1 MDTQAH
7 ELAPDAQA
15 IFLLCGRLGDND
27 SDVKPLT
34 RNQYNEV
41 ANWLHNNDMRPA
53 DLLESSGREQ
63 LSVFG
68 EDGKITET
76 RLHTL
81 LDRGTALAM
90 AVEEWTNK
98 GGWILTRSDEDYPT
112 RFRRRLKHLAPPVLY
127 GIGDQSLLE
136 FGGASM
142 VGSRDSDDAALSFI
156 RDLARRCADQGIAV
170 VSGGARGVDQASM
183 DAALESGGM
192 VVGALANGLAKT
204 ARKKKYREAITEE
217 RLTLVSAYH
226 PDSGFQVW
234 KAMDRNKHIY
244 ALSDGAIVAHSA
256 HGSGGTW
263 SGATENL
270 DHNWVPLSVLAEP
283 PIPEGNQKLIEKGG
297 RPIDRRLLREGVD
310 LKEWLF
316 TKASLTELRSSIG
329 PLTESGETKR
339 DKQEAEDQKSPSKGT
354 VFSIDD
360 IREYLREHGSGDAEL
375 FPFVWPVLKLLLGE
389 TRRYQY
395 VKEYFEDLRPSQAQD
410 WLMMAAERGLA
421 VREEGPVRYSLPQ
434 PQEGATNSDG
444 KGSSEK
450 VDEESPSDDSV
461 RSNGEKEGSEVGIV
475 NSSNSSRSLFDEANE

>member
-1 MDTQAH
+1 MSLQAH
-7 ELAPDAQA
+7 ELTPDAQA
-15 IFLLCGRLGDND
+15 IVLLCGRFGDNGSD
-27 SDVKPLT
+27 SVKPLS

-41 ANWLHNNDMRPA
+41 ANWLHNNGMRPA
-53 DLLESSGREQ
+53 DLLDKSGREQ

-68 EDGKITET
+68 EEGKITES
-76 RLHTL
+76 RLQSL

-98 GGWILTRSDEDYPT
+98 GGWILTRSDDEYPT

-127 GIGDQSLLE
+127 GVGDQSLLE
-136 FGGASM
+136 CGGASM
-142 VGSRDSDDAALSFI
+142 VGSRDSEEAALSFI

-183 DAALESGGM
+183 DAALEADGL
-192 VVGALANGLAKT
+192 VVGALANGLATT
-204 ARKKKYREAITEE
+204 ARKKTYRNAIADE
-217 RLTLVSAYH
+217 RLTLVSAYK

-270 DHNWVPLSVLAEP
+270 DHEWVPLSVLAAP
-283 PIPEGNQKLIEKGG
+283 PIPKGNQKLIEKGG

-316 TKASLTELRSSIG
+316 TRTPLTELRSAIRA
-329 PLTESGETKR
+329 LTTPSGTEEGEPTPEDRENTSKET
-339 DKQEAEDQKSPSKGT
+339 A
-354 VFSIDD
+354 FSIDE
-360 IREYLREHGSGDAEL
+360 IREYLHENGSGDAEL
-375 FPFVWPVLKLLLGE
+375 FPFVWPVLKQLLGE
-389 TRRYQY
+389 TRRSQD
-395 VKEYFEDLRPSQAQD
+395 VKAYFDDLRPKQAQD

-421 VREEGPVRYSLPQ
+421 VREEGPVRDSLPQ
-434 PQEGATNSDG
+434 PQAEATEGKEAAENVDG
-444 KGSSEK
+444 
-450 VDEESPSDDSV
+450 DPPSGDGVS
-461 RSNGEKEGSEVGIV
+461 SNGEQTDVEAKKSALSD
-475 NSSNSSRSLFDEANE
+475 SSPSLFDEAKK

>member
-156 RDLARRCADQGIAV
+156 RDLRA
-170 VSGGARGVDQASM
+170 GVRIK
-183 DAALESGGM
+183 
-192 VVGALANGLAKT
+192 GL
-204 ARKKKYREAITEE
+204 
-217 RLTLVSAYH
+217 
-226 PDSGFQVW
+226 
-234 KAMDRNKHIY
+234 
-244 ALSDGAIVAHSA
+244 LSCPVA
-256 HGSGGTW
+256 
-263 SGATENL
+263 
-270 DHNWVPLSVLAEP
+270 
-283 PIPEGNQKLIEKGG
+283 Q
-297 RPIDRRLLREGVD
+297 
-310 LKEWLF
+310 
-316 TKASLTELRSSIG
+316 
-329 PLTESGETKR
+329 
-339 DKQEAEDQKSPSKGT
+339 
-354 VFSIDD
+354 
-360 IREYLREHGSGDAEL
+360 
-375 FPFVWPVLKLLLGE
+375 
-389 TRRYQY
+389 
-395 VKEYFEDLRPSQAQD
+395 
-410 WLMMAAERGLA
+410 
-421 VREEGPVRYSLPQ
+421 
-434 PQEGATNSDG
+434 
-444 KGSSEK
+444 
-450 VDEESPSDDSV
+450 EESIRLPWMQRLSPV
-461 RSNGEKEGSEVGIV
+461 VW
-475 NSSNSSRSLFDEANE
+475 SSGRLRTG